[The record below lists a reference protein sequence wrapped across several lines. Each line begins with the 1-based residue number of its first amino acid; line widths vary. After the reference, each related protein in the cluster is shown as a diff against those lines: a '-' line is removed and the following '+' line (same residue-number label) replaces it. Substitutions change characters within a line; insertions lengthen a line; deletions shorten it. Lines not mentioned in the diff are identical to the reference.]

1 MGCWECGL
9 PLAEMRNI
17 RSRTIED
24 NEFDMG
30 LVKPQV
36 SGAQPCGVI
45 EQLVVKCMIVRVY
58 SRDIG
63 IDVPRQAS
71 LEARGVDRM
80 AGAIVTAWK

>member
-1 MGCWECGL
+1 M

-17 RSRTIED
+17 RRSRTIEED

-63 IDVPRQAS
+63 IDVPS
-71 LEARGVDRM
+71 IGITGSWGVDQM

>member
-1 MGCWECGL
+1 
-9 PLAEMRNI
+9 MRNI
-17 RSRTIED
+17 RSRTIEED

-63 IDVPRQAS
+63 IDVPR
-71 LEARGVDRM
+71 
-80 AGAIVTAWK
+80 